1 MAGTE
6 IGSIFV
12 KIGADTKELNSGLKQ
27 TEQGLKSVGDNAD
40 SASQDLKKLA
50 ERALIDSLKDMSNAL
65 GGISSTIISFGKDI
79 AGAAMQAENF
89 RIAMT
94 TAFQGNQEAADRMLQ
109 WAKDFANATPF
120 DTNEIVD
127 ATIKLK
133 AYGMT
138 AEEIP
143 AKMRL
148 IGDMASG
155 MGKTMDQAVEAI
167 ADATTGE
174 LERLKEFGITK
185 KMLNDEVNGTLVNSK
200 NQITDMNL
208 LMESL
213 SSIMEKRFAG
223 GMEAA
228 SKSTAGQISN
238 LKGEFQALK
247 EELGNELLPTIN
259 DTVKGLTDLTKWVRE
274 IDPEIK
280 KTTLTFAGWTA
291 AIALAGKAIADIAVV
306 LTPVIGAIGGLSAIV
321 VTAGVGLGALANA
334 TIEYKKSVVELQKTD
349 LENSAKREAQA
360 VDALRKAF
368 DGATTPQQAFFKAMQ
383 EGIEKMLQS
392 EDGLIRIKALLT
404 SSVESE
410 MAQVKEMNDLQ
421 KEKGSLETQ
430 LANVK
435 SKNKD
440 GDIALLNEQEAKL
453 KAEIADTDRLIKQKR
468 EYIKEM
474 REERKTIYEIQKA
487 HKEDKETVKQE
498 KEAVKTVSGIKESE
512 FNKELKRVKNKI
524 EANRQ
529 SDQEAIQSLE
539 SLRNQYQ
546 LTGEES
552 DKVQIEINKHQ
563 DNITKA
569 AEKAEKEKEKAQK
582 KTEKEQE
589 KVEKKAEK
597 NVEKQKK
604 LDAETVKLQTETQ
617 AQILE
622 NEGKAVEAKKELLKI
637 EEEEMRKKGISEIE
651 ITKWKTAE
659 IEKIEQEAAAKKKAK
674 DEKDAKE
681 KADNLKDLG
690 NLFVD
695 VTKESGYSK
704 DNTDG
709 MADAMKKTK
718 EEAQE
723 VLKTMIQINNITA
736 AKGGGTASGLGEFSS
751 ASDALANLPGSKPY
765 SGGGSGFG
773 LGRGGTEGMGN
784 IPSFATSAG
793 SSSASTAIST
803 TNKTNASIAFNFG
816 DTNITKNMP
825 QNVVDAGKTLA
836 SWAMGVQ
843 LRGARS

>member
-12 KIGADTKELNSGLKQ
+12 KIGADTKDLNSGLKQ

-40 SASQDLKKLA
+40 SASQDLRKLA
-50 ERALIDSLKDMSNAL
+50 DRALIENLKDMSAAL

-120 DTNEIVD
+120 ETNEIVE
-127 ATIKLK
+127 ATIKMK
-133 AYGMT
+133 AYGFT
-138 AEEIP
+138 AEQIP
-143 AKMRL
+143 DKLRL

-167 ADATTGE
+167 AGATTGE
-174 LERLKEFGITK
+174 LERLEEFGITK
-185 KMLNDEVNGTLVNSK
+185 KMLNDEVNGVLVNSK
-200 NQITDMNL
+200 GQIQDMNL

-259 DTVKGLTDLTKWVRE
+259 DTVKSLTDLTKWVRE

-280 KTTLTFAGWTA
+280 KTTLTFAAWTA
-291 AIALAGKAIADIAVV
+291 AIALAGKAIADLAVV

-368 DGATTPQQAFFKAMQ
+368 DGATVPQQAFFQAMS
-383 EGIEKMLQS
+383 EGIENLLKS
-392 EDGLIRIKALLT
+392 EEGLKRLKALLE
-404 SSVESE
+404 SSVMSE
-410 MAQVKEMNDLQ
+410 IAHTETMNKLQ
-421 KEKGSLETQ
+421 KDKANLEQQ
-430 LANVK
+430 LANVQ

-440 GDIALLNEQEAKL
+440 GNLKILNEQEKQI
-453 KAEIADTDRLIKQKR
+453 KSQIADTDNQIKR
-468 EYIKEM
+468 ERDYIKEM
-474 REERKTIYEIQKA
+474 REERKEIYEAQKA
-487 HKEDKETVKQE
+487 QKSKKETVKQVVETKKEEIPVVKEIE
-498 KEAVKTVSGIKESE
+498 KAVEV
-512 FNKELKRVKNKI
+512 KI
-524 EANRQ
+524 ETEKKGITEVAEIQTKANETQ
-529 SDQEAIQSLE
+529 IKQADEKVKKQEAD
-539 SLRNQYQ
+539 NQKL
-546 LTGEES
+546 LTLS
-552 DKVQIEINKHQ
+552 QTL
-563 DNITKA
+563 ITGQEQQKTA
-569 AEKAEKEKEKAQK
+569 A
-582 KTEKEQE
+582 TEKENQRIE
-589 KVEKKAEK
+589 AQKIKTEQANEAGSFLVDVMKDVASSTGQAKEEAGGMADGLKKS
-597 NVEKQKK
+597 
-604 LDAETVKLQTETQ
+604 
-617 AQILE
+617 
-622 NEGKAVEAKKELLKI
+622 AVEA
-637 EEEEMRKKGISEIE
+637 
-651 ITKWKTAE
+651 
-659 IEKIEQEAAAKKKAK
+659 EKVAK
-674 DEKDAKE
+674 
-681 KADNLKDLG
+681 
-690 NLFVD
+690 
-695 VTKESGYSK
+695 SMQS
-704 DNTDG
+704 
-709 MADAMKKTK
+709 
-718 EEAQE
+718 
-723 VLKTMIQINNITA
+723 INNITA
-736 AKGGGTASGLGEFSS
+736 AKGGGTSSGLGEFSS
-751 ASDALANLPGSKPY
+751 ANEALANLPGSKSY

-803 TNKTNASIAFNFG
+803 TNKTNASISFNFG
-816 DTNITKNMP
+816 DTNLTNNMP
-825 QNVVDAGKTLA
+825 QSVVDAGKIMT

>member
-27 TEQGLKSVGDNAD
+27 TKQGLKSVGDNAD
-40 SASQDLKKLA
+40 SASKDLKKLA
-50 ERALIDSLKDMSNAL
+50 KRALIDSLKDISNAL

-94 TAFQGNQEAADRMLQ
+94 TAFQGNQEAADKMLQ

-120 DTNEIVD
+120 ETNEIVD

-185 KMLNDEVNGTLVNSK
+185 KMLNDEVNGVLLNSK
-200 NQITDMNL
+200 GQIQDMNL
-208 LMESL
+208 MMEAL

-259 DTVKGLTDLTKWVRE
+259 DTVKSLTDLTKWVRE

-280 KTTLTFAGWTA
+280 KTTLTFAAWTA

-410 MAQVKEMNDLQ
+410 MAQVKEMNNLQ

-487 HKEDKETVKQE
+487 HKDKKETIKEVIKTKKEEIPVTVEATKAVEVKIETEKKGITEVAEVQKKANEEQLKQSDDKVKKQE
-498 KEAVKTVSGIKESE
+498 STNQNLLSISQALLDG
-512 FNKELKRVKNKI
+512 
-524 EANRQ
+524 
-529 SDQEAIQSLE
+529 QEQQKAA
-539 SLRNQYQ
+539 
-546 LTGEES
+546 
-552 DKVQIEINKHQ
+552 
-563 DNITKA
+563 A
-569 AEKAEKEKEKAQK
+569 AEKENQRIEAQK
-582 KTEKEQE
+582 LKTE
-589 KVEKKAEK
+589 
-597 NVEKQKK
+597 
-604 LDAETVKLQTETQ
+604 Q
-617 AQILE
+617 A
-622 NEGKAVEAKKELLKI
+622 NEAGSFL
-637 EEEEMRKKGISEIE
+637 
-651 ITKWKTAE
+651 
-659 IEKIEQEAAAKKKAK
+659 
-674 DEKDAKE
+674 
-681 KADNLKDLG
+681 
-690 NLFVD
+690 VD
-695 VTKESGYSK
+695 VMK
-704 DNTDG
+704 DVASSTG
-709 MADAMKKTK
+709 QAK
-718 EEAQE
+718 EEAGGMAEELKKSSEAAKE
-723 VLKTMIQINNITA
+723 VLKTMVQIGNISA
-736 AKGGGTASGLGEFSS
+736 AKGGGTKSGLGEFSS
-751 ASDALANLPGSKPY
+751 ASDALANLPGSKSY

-825 QNVVDAGKTLA
+825 QNVVDSGKTLA